1 MIDKIYIESAK
12 NIRREFLSLSQKLDN
27 YQNDLTK
34 YVSYLETA
42 SKDLENIKTNDI
54 KNLREASDLQTIS
67 ERITKK
73 LNEIE
78 TEEQKIIHLIK
89 PINNRIEKLR
99 EEENYLYNQIKEKY
113 PNLTDEQIIKEI
125 HSYLEK

>member
-34 YVSYLETA
+34 YVSYLENA

>member
-12 NIRREFLSLSQKLDN
+12 SIRSEFLKLSQKLDN
-27 YQNDLTK
+27 YQNDLSK

-54 KNLREASDLQTIS
+54 KTIREASDLETIS
-67 ERITKK
+67 EKITKK

-89 PINNRIEKLR
+89 PINDRIEKLR

-113 PNLTDEQIIKEI
+113 TNLTDEQIIKEI

>member
-12 NIRREFLSLSQKLDN
+12 NIRKEFLNLSEKLDK
-27 YQNDLTK
+27 YQNGLKK

-42 SKDLENIKTNDI
+42 SSDLEAI
-54 KNLREASDLQTIS
+54 KNNDVKKMKEASELKDIS
-67 ERITKK
+67 EKITKK
-73 LNEIE
+73 LTEIE

-89 PINNRIEKLR
+89 PINDRIEKLR
-99 EEENYLYNQIKEKY
+99 EEENYLYTQIKEKY
-113 PNLTDEQIIKEI
+113 PKLTDEEIIKEI